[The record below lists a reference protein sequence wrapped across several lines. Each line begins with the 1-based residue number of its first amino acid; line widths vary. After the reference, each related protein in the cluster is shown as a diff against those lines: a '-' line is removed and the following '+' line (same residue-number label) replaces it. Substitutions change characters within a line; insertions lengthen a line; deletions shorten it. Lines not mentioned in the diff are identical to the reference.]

1 MTIEEKAELLKAM
14 GVNLGKT
21 EIVLEKHVEYEIGN
35 VEQGGI
41 GVQVNN
47 TLPTPPSHDKN
58 TSPAATP
65 KRKAA
70 VQPRVVDEVFTYR
83 HLDSEE
89 GKRRLAKL
97 YHLLL
102 KAEWIAKDTKPDD
115 FTDIFFGKPK
125 SVKVKWTGKQ
135 AYLYALINTLEDR
148 GLIARIEGG
157 TKWVITGSHFLD
169 SNSRPFKDW
178 NKQHNP
184 ATAMLAIERM
194 ADLLDITKEEEA

>member
-97 YHLLL
+97 YHMLLR
-102 KAEWIAKDTKPDD
+102 AEWIAKDTKPDD

-135 AYLYALINTLEDR
+135 AYLYALINTLVDR
-148 GLIARIEGG
+148 QLIASLEGG

-194 ADLLDITKEEEA
+194 ADLLDITKEE

>member
-1 MTIEEKAELLKAM
+1 MTIEEKAELLKAI

-47 TLPTPPSHDKN
+47 ALPTPPSHDKN

-169 SNSRPFKDW
+169 SDSRPFSGW

>member
-169 SNSRPFKDW
+169 SDSRPFSGW

>member
-1 MTIEEKAELLKAM
+1 MTIEEKAELLKAI

-47 TLPTPPSHDKN
+47 ALPTPPSHDKN

-89 GKRRLAKL
+89 GTRRLAKL

-169 SNSRPFKDW
+169 SDSRPFSGW

>member
-1 MTIEEKAELLKAM
+1 MTLEEKTELLKAL

-47 TLPTPPSHDKN
+47 TLPAMPQNRQNS
-58 TSPAATP
+58 SSAAKP
-65 KRKAA
+65 QGKAA
-70 VQPRVVDEVFTYR
+70 ARPRQVDEVFTYR

-89 GKRRLAKL
+89 GKRRLTML
-97 YHLLL
+97 YQKLL
-102 KAEWIAKDTKPDD
+102 KAEWIAPDTMPDQ
-115 FTDIFFGKPK
+115 FVDIFCGKAK

-135 AYLYALINTLEDR
+135 AYLYALINTLVDR
-148 GLIARIEGG
+148 QLIACLEGG

-184 ATAMLAIERM
+184 ATAMATIERM
-194 ADLLDITKEEEA
+194 ADLLDITKEE

>member
-58 TSPAATP
+58 TSPATTP

-70 VQPRVVDEVFTYR
+70 VQPRVEDEEITYR
-83 HLDSEE
+83 HIHSEE

-97 YHLLL
+97 YLMLL

-115 FTDIFFGKPK
+115 FTDIFCGKPK

-169 SNSRPFKDW
+169 SDSRPFSGW

>member
-1 MTIEEKAELLKAM
+1 MTLEEKTELLKAL

-70 VQPRVVDEVFTYR
+70 VQPRVVDDVFTYR
-83 HLDSEE
+83 HMDTEG
-89 GKRRLAKL
+89 GKRRLTML
-97 YHLLL
+97 YQKLL
-102 KAEWIAKDTKPDD
+102 KAKWIAPDTMPDQ
-115 FTDIFFGKPK
+115 FVDIFCGKAK

-135 AYLYALINTLEDR
+135 AYLYALINTLVDR
-148 GLIARIEGG
+148 QLIACLEGG

-169 SNSRPFKDW
+169 SNSRTFKDW
-178 NKQHNP
+178 NKQHAPKN
-184 ATAMLAIERM
+184 ALLAIERM

>member
-47 TLPTPPSHDKN
+47 TLPAMPQNRQNS
-58 TSPAATP
+58 SSAAKP
-65 KRKAA
+65 QGKAA
-70 VQPRVVDEVFTYR
+70 ARPRQVDEVFTYR

-97 YHLLL
+97 YLMLL

-115 FTDIFFGKPK
+115 FTDIFCGKPK

-135 AYLYALINTLEDR
+135 AYLYALINTLVDR
-148 GLIARIEGG
+148 QLIASLEGA

>member
-65 KRKAA
+65 KRKTA
-70 VQPRVVDEVFTYR
+70 VQPRVVDDVFTYR
-83 HLDSEE
+83 HMDTEG

-97 YHLLL
+97 YLMLL

>member
-1 MTIEEKAELLKAM
+1 MTIEEKAELLKTM

-97 YHLLL
+97 YHMLLR
-102 KAEWIAKDTKPDD
+102 AEWIAKDTKPDD

-169 SNSRPFKDW
+169 SDSRPFSGW

>member
-97 YHLLL
+97 YHMLLR
-102 KAEWIAKDTKPDD
+102 AEWIAKDTKPDD

-169 SNSRPFKDW
+169 SDSRPFSGW